1 MSHPFSL
8 VKTDSDWTER
18 RDSKLTKKMLSH
30 KKKKKKTEKKKK
42 GKFAKVLLNVL

>member
-18 RDSKLTKKMLSH
+18 RDSKLTNKFLSQ
-30 KKKKKKTEKKKK
+30 KKKKKTEKKKK

>member
-18 RDSKLTKKMLSH
+18 RDSKLTKKMLSQ
-30 KKKKKKTEKKKK
+30 KKKKTEKKKK

>member
-18 RDSKLTKKMLSH
+18 RDSKLTKKMLSQ
-30 KKKKKKTEKKKK
+30 KKKKKNRKEKKKEN
-42 GKFAKVLLNVL
+42 LQRYY

>member
-18 RDSKLTKKMLSH
+18 RDSKLTKKMLSQ
-30 KKKKKKTEKKKK
+30 KKKKKTEKKKK